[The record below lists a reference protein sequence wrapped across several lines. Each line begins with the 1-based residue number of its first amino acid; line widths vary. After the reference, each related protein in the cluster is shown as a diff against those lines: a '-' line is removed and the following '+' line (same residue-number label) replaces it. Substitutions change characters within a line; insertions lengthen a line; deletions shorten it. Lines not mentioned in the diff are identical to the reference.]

1 MIPRRPRT
9 VRVPVSA
16 QVAAMAVGLM
26 QGCGGSKPGDPR
38 HRKAHMKGLVRYPK
52 RADAGL
58 RKF

>member
-1 MIPRRPRT
+1 
-9 VRVPVSA
+9 
-16 QVAAMAVGLM
+16 MAVGLM